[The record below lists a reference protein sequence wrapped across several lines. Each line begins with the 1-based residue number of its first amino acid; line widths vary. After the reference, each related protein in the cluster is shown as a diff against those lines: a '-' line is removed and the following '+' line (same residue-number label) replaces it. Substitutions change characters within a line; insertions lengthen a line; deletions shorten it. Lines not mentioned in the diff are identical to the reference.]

1 MEMILD
7 HEYHV
12 VELNYDVRLLPEM
25 FVWLGDRLGRHD
37 RWFYRNRKIY
47 FKRADDHLMFLLRWA
62 SE

>member
-12 VELNYDVRLLPEM
+12 VELHKVSPPQEM
-25 FVWLGDRLGRHD
+25 FEWLGDRLGRHD